1 MSSIP
6 APAMQARNRYGRWF
20 SGWWRAWFGWLAVAF
35 ALSGIACGAYRMHV
49 QPKAPTV
56 PQKSLMVE
64 ALQKKVAGKPSATEL
79 AREREYETAR
89 HAFAPLQER
98 LDFIGQVLGLGAIL
112 LTLIGAMR
120 RESAGLLLIAVT
132 LGIAANFF
140 DVALLIV
147 LLGAVGGAVSMV
159 AC

>member
-1 MSSIP
+1 
-6 APAMQARNRYGRWF
+6 
-20 SGWWRAWFGWLAVAF
+20 
-35 ALSGIACGAYRMHV
+35 MHV